1 MKHCETILICAVQLI
16 HIMYLK
22 CLVIAIVSLQGVL
35 QYFTDVKYDCDCSHG
50 SCVHTGILSG

>member
-1 MKHCETILICAVQLI
+1 MKHCAVQLI

-50 SCVHTGILSG
+50 SYVHSGILSG

>member
-22 CLVIAIVSLQGVL
+22 CLVIAIVSLQG
-35 QYFTDVKYDCDCSHG
+35 
-50 SCVHTGILSG
+50 GITIFHRC